1 MKIAIG
7 ADHAGYALKEQLKT
21 FLGSL
26 GHEVKD
32 FGAHALDPND
42 DYPDFMFPVAH
53 AVANGEV
60 QRGIIIGSSG
70 QGEAIAANRVKGV
83 RAVVY
88 YGEREP
94 YDKTAKTG
102 PQKSLIESVSED
114 NNANVL
120 AIGASFVSP
129 EEAGAVVEEWL
140 SLSFPGEERH
150 LRRIKKLDA

>member
-21 FLGSL
+21 FIVSL

-32 FGAHALDPND
+32 FGAHAFDPND
-42 DYPDFMFPVAH
+42 DYPDFIFPVAH
-53 AVANGEV
+53 AVANREAE
-60 QRGIIIGSSG
+60 RGIILGSSG
-70 QGEAIAANRVKGV
+70 QGESIAANRIKGV
-83 RAVVY
+83 RSVVY

-94 YDKTAKTG
+94 YSQTAKTG
-102 PQKSLIESVSED
+102 PQKSLIESVCED
-114 NNANVL
+114 NDANVL

-140 SLSFPGEERH
+140 SLRFPGEERH
-150 LRRIKKLDA
+150 LRRIKKLDQ